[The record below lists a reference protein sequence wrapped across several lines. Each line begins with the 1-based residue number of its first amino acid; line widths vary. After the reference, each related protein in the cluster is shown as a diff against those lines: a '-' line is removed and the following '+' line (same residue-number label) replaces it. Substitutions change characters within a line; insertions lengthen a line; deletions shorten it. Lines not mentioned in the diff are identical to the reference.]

1 MNKWAVILIYFG
13 GMKVQH
19 DIRLKI
25 IDLNLGLKILKGF
38 EGNWIYIKIVS
49 FASSDN
55 DNCAYFKFKLKD
67 FEVFDN
73 NLFFYGNEDEDRLFL
88 NKKNILQ
95 TECSFN
101 EDEILFKMDS
111 SGGIIEVFIKKYLP
125 ILNVRLEELA
135 NPRRNIIITEGKT
148 DWKHLKYAL
157 KKLNENGEFLNL
169 DISFFEFEQ
178 KIEMGNDTL
187 KKIRDYHALLENEY
201 CKIFIFDRDVDEIN
215 NEFGNKEVLY
225 HGNNVYSMLLPVPE
239 HRKNTPNIS
248 IEHYY
253 LDKDLFRKDNNGRR
267 LYMVK
272 EFDKIT
278 KKHLLLPNLYATKIK
293 KEHSDIRILDE
304 RIMKYEEQEIAFSKI
319 AQNGINIALSK
330 SNFTKCIENEEFKE
344 VDLTVFTPVFLLI
357 EEILKDH
364 MQKKYGEI
372 EISKNV
378 YLKEYPSGINV
389 LSLYS
394 EITEELLLLYK
405 GTNSLRIA
413 PFALKE
419 HNKLIINVEA
429 YINEEYRQIIAF
441 PIDINPSLKN
451 FVIDKN
457 NNRFNRI
464 ELHLF
469 NPNRKISSSREI
481 LKDDISG
488 MLLLRELDMI

>member
-1 MNKWAVILIYFG
+1 MNKRAVILIYFG

-25 IDLNLGLKILKGF
+25 IDLNLGLEILKGF
-38 EGNWIYIKIVS
+38 EGNWIYIKMVS
-49 FASSDN
+49 FASNDN
-55 DNCAYFKFKLKD
+55 NNCAYFKFKLKD
-67 FEVFDN
+67 FKNFDN
-73 NLFFYGNEDEDRLFL
+73 DLFFYGNEDEDRLFL
-88 NKKNILQ
+88 NKKNIVQ

-111 SGGIIEVFIKKYLP
+111 SDGAIEVFIKKYLP

-135 NPRRNIIITEGKT
+135 NPRRDIIITEGKT

-157 KKLNENGEFLNL
+157 KKLNENKKFNNL
-169 DISFFEFEQ
+169 DISFFEFDQ
-178 KIEMGNDTL
+178 KIQMGNGTL

-201 CKIFIFDRDVDEIN
+201 CKIFIFDRDDDDIS
-215 NEFGNKEVLY
+215 NEFGNKEFLY

-253 LDKDLFRKDNNGRR
+253 LDKDIFREDNNGRR

-278 KKHLLLPNLYATKIK
+278 KKHLLLPNLYALKVNK
-293 KEHSDIRILDE
+293 QSSDIGILDE
-304 RIMKYEEQEIAFSKI
+304 KIMKCEEQETEFSKI
-319 AQNGINIALSK
+319 SQNGRNIALSK
-330 SNFTKCIENEEFKE
+330 NNFVKCIENGEFKG
-344 VDLTVFTPVFLLI
+344 VDLTAFTSVFLLI
-357 EEILKDH
+357 EEILKEH
-364 MQKKYGEI
+364 MQKKSGEI
-372 EISKNV
+372 EISEGV
-378 YLKEYPSGINV
+378 YLKEYPSGIST
-389 LSLYS
+389 LSLYA
-394 EITEELLLLYK
+394 EIPEELLLLYK
-405 GTNSLRIA
+405 GANLLLIE

-419 HNKLIINVEA
+419 NNKLIINVKA
-429 YINEEYRQIIAF
+429 NINEEYLQIIAF

-451 FVIDKN
+451 FVINKN

-464 ELHLF
+464 ELHLLS
-469 NPNRKISSSREI
+469 PNRKISSSREI

-488 MLLLRELDMI
+488 TLLLRELDMI